1 MDDLYDLRDQTPSDR
16 GQNPGYVLKSVV
28 CFLGAHYMTYIK
40 KKQAEGFPVWKLYDD
55 YKPTQLYTS
64 WKEILE
70 KILEFGTLPTVL
82 IYERATDHNK
92 EYDILDTITVDEL
105 RILDK
110 RAQSL
115 QKFVDQY
122 ENAEAKA
129 DMEQSKDQP
138 EQEVEKKAQG
148 VAPEPLSSQLALA
161 QKQKSETQLW
171 QDVYQT
177 KQKYKNYGIYIFE
190 CVSCTLFKMLHQK
203 ACPHCGRKNIYHDTS
218 LNINQ

>member
-1 MDDLYDLRDQTPSDR
+1 M
-16 GQNPGYVLKSVV
+16 
-28 CFLGAHYMTYIK
+28 
-40 KKQAEGFPVWKLYDD
+40 
-55 YKPTQLYTS
+55 
-64 WKEILE
+64 
-70 KILEFGTLPTVL
+70 
-82 IYERATDHNK
+82 IYERASEYNK
-92 EYDILDTITVDEL
+92 EYDILDKITVDEL

-122 ENAEAKA
+122 ENAEAKL
-129 DMEQSKDQP
+129 DMEKSKDQP

-171 QDVYQT
+171 QDVYQI

-190 CVSCTLFKMLHQK
+190 CVSCTLFTMLHQK
-203 ACPHCGRKNIYHDTS
+203 ACPHCGRKNIYHDAS